1 MEKIKAI
8 MVKTGKLS
16 IFEKDTYD
24 KYVSLIDTDDATP
37 IVELAFDNKKQ
48 FNRYVFIFE
57 QLKAL
62 TIVEKEVISAAL
74 QIYYHLFVSSSS
86 QEE

>member
-37 IVELAFDNKKQ
+37 IVELEFENKKQ
-48 FNRYVFIFE
+48 FNRYAFIFE

-62 TIVEKEVISAAL
+62 TIVDKEVISSAL
-74 QIYYHLFVSSSS
+74 QIYYHLFARSS
-86 QEE
+86 EE